1 MVRWVQGKSCSP
13 LIADNLAREGGVSPA
28 LDLPEPASPPHSERS
43 GLKSQENC
51 FLCQSLAPPSSWQCP
66 KSHVSAPGSPNG
78 KGATQNLQV
87 LHERILLSLRGPLRH
102 LPPNPPPPTDTQV
115 TGSVWGVEGGS

>member
-13 LIADNLAREGGVSPA
+13 FIADNLPGEGVVPPA
-28 LDLPEPASPPHSERS
+28 LDLPEPASPPHSES
-43 GLKSQENC
+43 GGLKSQENC

-78 KGATQNLQV
+78 KGATQNPQV
-87 LHERILLSLRGPLRH
+87 LHERILLSLRGALRH
-102 LPPNPPPPTDTQV
+102 LPPTPTTDTQV